1 MQTVAFSG
9 KIIRCILVELIAC
22 QSIFGM
28 RTQLIARCI
37 RAPAEV
43 QVFASC
49 CTHTSKNLQQLEDD
63 QARPRQA
70 TRKFPLQT
78 PGTGL
83 HREWRYHG
91 VLCRSVLSPMAV
103 TKQTAGRSE
112 ARRGGAKHGEAVA
125 RRCGTADGAS
135 KKRTQQPRPCG
146 RNTFITT
153 SYAPRPDW
161 PVVRDTLSHLLL
173 HTPRRRKETRDKDDT
188 HTNTHGSRS
197 QNKPSSDRDVQQ
209 GSASRDTG

>member
-1 MQTVAFSG
+1 MQ
-9 KIIRCILVELIAC
+9 R
-22 QSIFGM
+22 
-28 RTQLIARCI
+28 
-37 RAPAEV
+37 PANDFLSAV
-43 QVFASC
+43 SC
-49 CTHTSKNLQQLEDD
+49 CAFGDEFQSRAMSQTQQRMPDD
-63 QARPRQA
+63 LVVRHR
-70 TRKFPLQT
+70 RKP
-78 PGTGL
+78 
-83 HREWRYHG
+83 
-91 VLCRSVLSPMAV
+91 VLVV
-103 TKQTAGRSE
+103 TKRTAGRSE
-112 ARRGGAKHGEAVA
+112 AKRGGAKHGEAVA

-197 QNKPSSDRDVQQ
+197 QNKTTSDRDAQQ
-209 GSASRDTG
+209 GSASIDTG